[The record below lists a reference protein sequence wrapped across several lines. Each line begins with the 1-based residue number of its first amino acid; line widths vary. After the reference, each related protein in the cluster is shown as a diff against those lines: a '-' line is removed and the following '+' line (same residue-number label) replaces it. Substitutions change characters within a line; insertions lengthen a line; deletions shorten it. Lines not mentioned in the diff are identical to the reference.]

1 MEYCDITVLLKR
13 EQYFIDSLNPVYN
26 IAKIAGGVRTTLG
39 WRTPLNLEKQKK
51 K

>member
-1 MEYCDITVLLKR
+1 MLVLLDR
-13 EQYFIDSLNPVYN
+13 EQYYLDLLRPSYN